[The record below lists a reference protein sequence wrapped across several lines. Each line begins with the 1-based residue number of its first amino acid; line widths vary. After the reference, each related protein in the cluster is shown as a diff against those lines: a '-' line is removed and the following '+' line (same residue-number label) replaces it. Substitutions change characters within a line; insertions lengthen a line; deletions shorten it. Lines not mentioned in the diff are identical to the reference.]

1 MSSWKQYVNT
11 FRREHPTLSY
21 KECLQ
26 ECSKSYKKQTG
37 KGLGSSKIY
46 ISDEQRFIESYQA
59 KLAAEAREKEERRVE
74 KIARE
79 SEQWNRVLAQSAKN
93 NTKLFLEKQDELY
106 KQRVKRE
113 QEIMDERENRI
124 MREKRSGESVEECRV
139 RLWEQD
145 AQSTDEN
152 TRRYARAM
160 LGSRYAR
167 EMLGK
172 GVCFSTNRDNRVAP
186 FQGERTGTP
195 PLEYELTAEERAEA
209 VARAEIIN
217 SIINDLRAANN
228 TPAALLR
235 RRLRRGVGRSGR
247 RARAEMALREE
258 TRQAETTG
266 RGVCFSTNRNNR
278 VAPFQGERTGTPP
291 LSEEEVELT
300 PEERAIVIAEE
311 AAAEQRRRLRR
322 GQMGILRLTEQRID
336 QQLQRAED
344 ILEDFWE

>member
-167 EMLGK
+167 AMLGK
-172 GVCFSTNRDNRVAP
+172 GVCFSTNRH
-186 FQGERTGTP
+186 
-195 PLEYELTAEERAEA
+195 
-209 VARAEIIN
+209 
-217 SIINDLRAANN
+217 
-228 TPAALLR
+228 
-235 RRLRRGVGRSGR
+235 
-247 RARAEMALREE
+247 
-258 TRQAETTG
+258 
-266 RGVCFSTNRNNR
+266 NR

-311 AAAEQRRRLRR
+311 SAAEQRRRLRR